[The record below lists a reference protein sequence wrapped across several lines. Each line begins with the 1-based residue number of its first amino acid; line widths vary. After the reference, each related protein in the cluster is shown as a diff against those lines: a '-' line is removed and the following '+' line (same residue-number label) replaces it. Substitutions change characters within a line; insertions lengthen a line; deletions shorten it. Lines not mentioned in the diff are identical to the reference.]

1 MKIKISRDKL
11 QKILI
16 DNQDSMIGLS
26 KKLGKNDG
34 YISQVFTRYGGEI
47 EDTIANLICLLY
59 DIQLDEIKPDLVHK
73 NDTQKAFAILR
84 EENKKNTEKIMAVQ
98 EDIMHLLEKILTKIN
113 ANTLQIERIKQAAIV
128 SHTDPVHEAK
138 VFLKAM
144 LENGR
149 MNAMTIQT
157 KAEMA
162 GITLANLT
170 KAKQELGVQTDMT
183 GSGRNQKV
191 FWYL

>member
-59 DIQLDEIKPDLVHK
+59 EIQLEDIKPDPAHK
-73 NDTQKAFAILR
+73 TDTQKAFTILR
-84 EENKKNTEKIMAVQ
+84 EENKKNTKEIMAAQ
-98 EDIMHLLEKILTKIN
+98 EDIVHLLEKILTKVN
-113 ANTLQIERIKQAAIV
+113 ANTMQIERIKQEAIV

-138 VFLKAM
+138 VFFESHARKWPN
-144 LENGR
+144 ER
-149 MNAMTIQT
+149 HDDPD
-157 KAEMA
+157 KSR
-162 GITLANLT
+162 
-170 KAKQELGVQTDMT
+170 D
-183 GSGRNQKV
+183 GRNYSCESYQGKTGAEH
-191 FWYL
+191 